1 MHWLSAQESNFFH
14 DFSFFSTFPKK
25 VDNFDDSPLILGNK
39 LCKKQW
45 FWATSQNFESCSNK
59 LKLSQNSTTPLLSCH
74 LGGKRL
80 LFPPQNPG
88 FGKRSVYRGGK
99 LAPHM
104 RGKFRD
110 FPSIILPIFLA
121 FPPNFGGND
130 FFKISPS
137 YEVDFPPNR
146 LFWAKFPPNFGGE
159 QNRFPPRIM
168 KIENVG
174 GETCSPPFWGEKG
187 GGEILEVAGN
197 FFFCSPQKTGGNAY
211 YG

>member
-1 MHWLSAQESNFFH
+1 
-14 DFSFFSTFPKK
+14 
-25 VDNFDDSPLILGNK
+25 
-39 LCKKQW
+39 
-45 FWATSQNFESCSNK
+45 
-59 LKLSQNSTTPLLSCH
+59 
-74 LGGKRL
+74 
-80 LFPPQNPG
+80 
-88 FGKRSVYRGGK
+88 
-99 LAPHM
+99 M

-211 YG
+211 YAHVHCLEIRLISFHAFFSTCGHSQHFWNTKMLDSRRCQTNPPYFIDHNWKN